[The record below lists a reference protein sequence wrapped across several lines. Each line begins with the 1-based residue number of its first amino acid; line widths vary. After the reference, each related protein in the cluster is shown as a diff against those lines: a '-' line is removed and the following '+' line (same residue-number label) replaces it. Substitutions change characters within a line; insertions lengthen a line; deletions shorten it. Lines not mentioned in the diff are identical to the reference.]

1 MFSRSLLGIENEP
14 DQHTILRRIMAPP
27 FRGSTLRST
36 HSEMIHHVRDFF
48 NDTKQRYQD
57 KPVDF
62 QRLFRQLA
70 VKLALIMLLNCESPD
85 LLDYDHIAEL
95 SSAFVNDLRAFT
107 VIARKDAQINAAN
120 GWNVIR
126 GVAERIVKE
135 KLATMDES
143 ETPDSID
150 LLVEAQRSN
159 TVSDVGDLIQQTA
172 LILTAGH
179 VTTGS
184 ILASFAAYT
193 STRPALIARLREEQ
207 SRFEDLESPDA
218 HFPLL
223 EATFRE
229 IERLENPVVM
239 LRRLAKEDLR
249 YVGSDGKEV
258 VVKKGTL
265 VTIDVS
271 TTNRDPEV
279 YERPDEFLPDR
290 WLVGEGKVK
299 SAPAVSLVTFGAG
312 PRLCLGRDFARME
325 MIAVGCIML
334 RQFDWTRTEGP
345 FEKVTFPIPQWKGGV
360 CCYLDDLKL

>member
-27 FRGSTLRST
+27 FRGSTLRSS

-48 NDTKQRYQD
+48 KETKQRYQD
-57 KPVDF
+57 RPVDF
-62 QRLFRQLA
+62 QKLFRQLA
-70 VKLALIMLLNCESPD
+70 VKLALIMLLNCDSPD

-193 STRPALIARLREEQ
+193 STRPALIARLRSAVCGVRWKGGCGEE
-207 SRFEDLESPDA
+207 
-218 HFPLL
+218 
-223 EATFRE
+223 
-229 IERLENPVVM
+229 
-239 LRRLAKEDLR
+239 
-249 YVGSDGKEV
+249 
-258 VVKKGTL
+258 GTL

-279 YERPDEFLPDR
+279 YERPDEFYR
-290 WLVGEGKVK
+290 IVVSRGREGEKC
-299 SAPAVSLVTFGAG
+299 AAVSLVTFGAG
-312 PRLCLGRDFARME
+312 PRLCLGP
-325 MIAVGCIML
+325 VGCIML

-345 FEKVTFPIPQWKGGV
+345 FGEGGV